1 MVGRRLDDVEG
12 LLNQLYTY
20 AQAQDPDF
28 HLEREPV
35 DASQVLAEALASLY
49 AQFKEYRWEPVIE
62 LSHEA
67 LMVDSNAD
75 ALARIFRNLAV
86 NALRYGCEPPHIVQ
100 EGRTV
105 MFENRMA
112 DPGSLDADR
121 LFERFYQGDAAR
133 GGGGSGLGLAIVAQ
147 LAHALS
153 IKASARL
160 DGDVLSVELAF
171 PE

>member
-1 MVGRRLDDVEG
+1 
-12 LLNQLYTY
+12 
-20 AQAQDPDF
+20 
-28 HLEREPV
+28 
-35 DASQVLAEALASLY
+35 
-49 AQFKEYRWEPVIE
+49 
-62 LSHEA
+62 
-67 LMVDSNAD
+67 
-75 ALARIFRNLAV
+75 
-86 NALRYGCEPPHIVQ
+86 
-100 EGRTV
+100 
-105 MFENRMA
+105 MA